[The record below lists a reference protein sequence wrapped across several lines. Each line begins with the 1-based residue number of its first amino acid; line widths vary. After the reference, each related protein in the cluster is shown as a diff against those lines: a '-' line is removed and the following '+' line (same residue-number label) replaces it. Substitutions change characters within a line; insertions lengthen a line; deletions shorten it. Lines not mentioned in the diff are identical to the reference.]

1 MAEEVKRRYSRL
13 AWVALAC
20 LVVPMFASYFFDD
33 MFSTISYLFEDPSRT
48 ALGWDAAGYGLYTSG
63 YSVLCVFGGLVI
75 CGILL
80 DKWGVRITGSIFV
93 GMMAAGALLVLHA
106 ITAGYAPAKS
116 LRLAYVGCMFFGLG
130 SEIAGTAVTR
140 SIAKWFRD
148 GPMALAMGL
157 QLAIARLGTAVALVL
172 APRLVVENA
181 GHVYSLAETARPAVF
196 GIGLMAAGLILWAF
210 FVALDARRFPARR
223 PGAAAQG
230 STPAASGHEART
242 GADLSSNNDA
252 VTGADLLSDNDA
264 GTVSD
269 SSSDDGTFRLKDVLK
284 VLTNKNFWLLGLLC
298 VLFYSSIVAF
308 KKFAGAILI
317 PRFGIPAATAGW
329 MVSMLPFSTVIFAP
343 LFGLLVDKRGKGTRW
358 MILGS
363 ILALIAH
370 LLLAFA
376 PAGIPFYG
384 YLSMVFLGFGY
395 SLVPAALWPS
405 VPKIVPDKVLGTT
418 YSLIYWVQ
426 NLGLLSFK
434 WLAGV
439 ILGAAA
445 GSAAAAA
452 AGSAAVASSAGSA
465 AGSAASSVFSAGA
478 LSGPVRVELMFVALC
493 VAAVV
498 IALLFARVSRRR
510 PELRLDAP
518 SGKELSPR

>member
-1 MAEEVKRRYSRL
+1 MAEEVKRRFSRL

-116 LRLAYVGCMFFGLG
+116 LRLAYAGCMFFGLG

-140 SIAKWFRD
+140 SIAKWFRE

-157 QLAIARLGTAVALVL
+157 QLAIARLGTAVALVA

-196 GIGLMAAGLILWAF
+196 GIGLMAAGLLLWAI
-210 FVALDARRFPARR
+210 FVALDARYDKSH
-223 PGAAAQG
+223 GASEELAAED
-230 STPAASGHEART
+230 PIK
-242 GADLSSNNDA
+242 
-252 VTGADLLSDNDA
+252 LSD
-264 GTVSD
+264 VW
-269 SSSDDGTFRLKDVLK
+269 K

-317 PRFGIPAATAGW
+317 PRFDIPAATAGW

-363 ILALIAH
+363 IRALVAH

-376 PAGIPFYG
+376 PAGVPFSG

-405 VPKIVPDKVLGTT
+405 VPKIVPDQVLGTT

-434 WLAGV
+434 WLAGI

-445 GSAAAAA
+445 VGTSN
-452 AGSAAVASSAGSA
+452 
-465 AGSAASSVFSAGA
+465 
-478 LSGPVRVELMFVALC
+478 GPVRVELMFVGLC
-493 VAAVV
+493 IAAVV

-518 SGKELSPR
+518 SGK

>member
-140 SIAKWFRD
+140 SIAKWFRE

-196 GIGLMAAGLILWAF
+196 GVGLMAAGLILWAF

-223 PGAAAQG
+223 PGATAQG
-230 STPAASGHEART
+230 STPATSGHEART
-242 GADLSSNNDA
+242 GADN
-252 VTGADLLSDNDA
+252 
-264 GTVSD
+264 
-269 SSSDDGTFRLKDVLK
+269 SSSDDEAFRLKDVLK

-376 PAGIPFYG
+376 PAGVPFYG

-452 AGSAAVASSAGSA
+452 AGSAAAASSAGSA
-465 AGSAASSVFSAGA
+465 AVASSAASSAGSVFSAGA

-493 VAAVV
+493 IAAVI

-518 SGKELSPR
+518 SGK